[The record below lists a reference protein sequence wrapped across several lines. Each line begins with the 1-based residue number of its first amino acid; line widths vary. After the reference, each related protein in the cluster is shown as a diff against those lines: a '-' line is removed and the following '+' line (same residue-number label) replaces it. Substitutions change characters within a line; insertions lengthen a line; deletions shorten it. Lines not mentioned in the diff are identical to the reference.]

1 MNIPSNVVF
10 HSSNVKA
17 SQFVAAIAEI
27 VELKTVAFI
36 LVKDKTDNS
45 VVDFISGD
53 PDIFVNTP
61 GEKPSAVA
69 KRQFGTYF
77 KSSQYSFTIFHQA

>member
-17 SQFVAAIAEI
+17 SQFVAAITEI
-27 VELKTVAFI
+27 VELKTVAFV

-45 VVDFISGD
+45 IIDFISGE
-53 PDIFVNTP
+53 PGIFVNAP

-77 KSSQYSFTIFHQA
+77 KLPQYSFTIFHQA